1 MILSQKN
8 IKEINRYFNDFIVKS
23 GYSREISN
31 IKEKAQKEILEYDK
45 DWNALMALVC
55 TIENK
60 FKIDEIITKHNFVG
74 FIIENYHNIQDKGI
88 NKKEA
93 FYLVCFKT
101 LKEFWKE
108 GKLNLEYRNDEP
120 FDYDDLN

>member
-60 FKIDEIITKHNFVG
+60 FKIDEIITKHNYVG

-93 FYLVCFKT
+93 FY
-101 LKEFWKE
+101 WSQI
-108 GKLNLEYRNDEP
+108 
-120 FDYDDLN
+120 